1 MHGKIINYDS
11 ETEIGIINGEDEKDY
26 TLSTVDCRSIIPPN
40 IGAEVNFE
48 PDGDKATEIYIIS
61 SEVHPISTHER
72 MHHSPKKSTKTLLPF
87 VLIGSLIGFIAILIY
102 SEMDRKKMTKV
113 QNLYE
118 SQIKK
123 IETLLISETCSEAK
137 NEYFH
142 AKETRDKISKMGL
155 YYSLDTHARQAH
167 AIEIAECFA
176 HKNEFDEA
184 VKMLDI
190 KEARTPDYLLRAS
203 VIYKDSGDSEMA
215 AEAKA
220 MANKYDTSMN

>member
-1 MHGKIINYDS
+1 MHGNIINYDS

-48 PDGDKATEIYIIS
+48 PDGDKATDIYVIS
-61 SEVHPISTHER
+61 SEVHPASPHEQTH
-72 MHHSPKKSTKTLLPF
+72 HVPKKSPKTLLPF
-87 VLIGSLIGFIAILIY
+87 VLIGSLIGFIAILVY
-102 SEMDRKKMTKV
+102 SEIDRKKMTKV
-113 QNLYE
+113 QDLYE

-123 IETLLISETCSEAK
+123 IETLLISENCTDAK
-137 NEYFH
+137 NEYFN

-176 HKNEFDEA
+176 RENKFDEA
-184 VKMLDI
+184 VKILDI
-190 KEARTPDYLLRAS
+190 KEIHTPDYLLRAS

-215 AEAKA
+215 AEAKT
-220 MANKYDTSMN
+220 MADKYDTSMN